1 MKNPAAFPLDAAQ
14 SGVYAA
20 PEETAELTA
29 GARAAGLVW
38 FELDLAQV
46 DAKPELLAR
55 CEKVFGLPSAFG
67 HNWDALADSLE
78 DFSWRPARGYVVH
91 LKNGAQLARR
101 APQEFATALEIFAG
115 AATYW
120 STKRKLFLVLVDAG
134 TRGAQALKP
143 LPR

>member
-1 MKNPAAFPLDAAQ
+1 MKSPAAFPLDAAQ

-20 PEETAELTA
+20 PGETAELMA
-29 GARAAGLVW
+29 RARAADLVW
-38 FELDLAQV
+38 FEFDLARV
-46 DAKPELLAR
+46 DTKPELLAR
-55 CEKVFGLPSAFG
+55 CEKVFGLPSTFG

-91 LKNGAQLARR
+91 LKNGAGLASH
-101 APQEFATALEIFAG
+101 APQELALALEIFAR

-120 STKRKLFLVLVDAG
+120 SGKRKLFLVLADAG